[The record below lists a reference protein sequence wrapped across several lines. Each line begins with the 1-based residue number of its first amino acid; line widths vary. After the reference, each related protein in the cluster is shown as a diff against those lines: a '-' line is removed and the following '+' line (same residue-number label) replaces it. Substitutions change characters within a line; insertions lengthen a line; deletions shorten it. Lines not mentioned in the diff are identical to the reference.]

1 MTALNDKLIIKYGE
15 TKFVSDKL
23 PPKILVV
30 EADEVMN
37 TNLCNAIERY
47 WFDVTRARNS
57 ETAQRAAQVSLPN
70 VAIVSSRV
78 QDQSA
83 MELGVILR
91 KIPELKE
98 LPIVF
103 IIEQGESADN
113 YNLIGSG
120 YTEILQRPFT
130 PNELMTTIRLL
141 LRKSKPVFQ
150 DKVIK
155 YGNISMDLS
164 TFKVHRG
171 TKQVHLGPTEF
182 KILELFVQKPKNI
195 YSRRQ
200 IIDYVWGT
208 EKDIAHRTIDVHI
221 NRIRTLMKLDS
232 DRYPLIKTIRSA
244 GYCLD

>member
-1 MTALNDKLIIKYGE
+1 M
-15 TKFVSDKL
+15 SDKL

-37 TNLCNAIERY
+37 TSLCNAIERY

-57 ETAQRAAQVSLPN
+57 ETAERAAQVHLPN

-78 QDQSA
+78 QDRSA

-103 IIEQGESADN
+103 IIEQGESIDN
-113 YNLIGSG
+113 YNLISSG
-120 YTEILQRPFT
+120 YTEVLHRPFT

-141 LRKSKPVFQ
+141 LRKSKPSFQ

-155 YGNISMDLS
+155 YGDISMDLS
-164 TFKVHRG
+164 TFKVHRS

-208 EKDIAHRTIDVHI
+208 DKDIAHRTIDVHI

>member
-1 MTALNDKLIIKYGE
+1 
-15 TKFVSDKL
+15 VSDKL

-57 ETAQRAAQVSLPN
+57 ETALRAAQVNLPN

-83 MELGVILR
+83 MELGALLR
-91 KIPELKE
+91 RVPDLKE

-103 IIEQGESADN
+103 IIEQGESIDN

-120 YTEILQRPFT
+120 YTEVLQRPFT

-155 YGNISMDLS
+155 YGDISMDLS
-164 TFKVHRG
+164 TFKVLRG
-171 TKQVHLGPTEF
+171 AKQVHLGPTEF

>member
-1 MTALNDKLIIKYGE
+1 M
-15 TKFVSDKL
+15 SDKL

-37 TNLCNAIERY
+37 TSFCNTIERY

-57 ETAQRAAQVSLPN
+57 ETAQRAAQVHLPN

-78 QDQSA
+78 QDKSA
-83 MELGVILR
+83 IEVGVALR
-91 KIPELKE
+91 KIIELKE

-103 IIEQGESADN
+103 IVEQGEPVDN
-113 YNLIGSG
+113 YNLISGG
-120 YTEILQRPFT
+120 YTEIIRRPFT

-141 LRKSKPVFQ
+141 LRKSKPIFQ
-150 DKVIK
+150 DKIIK
-155 YGNISMDLS
+155 YGDISMDLS
-164 TFKVHRG
+164 TFRVHRG
-171 TKQVHLGPTEF
+171 AKQVHLGPTEF